1 MLDNNQTT
9 EIFSRTL
16 RVTEP
21 YLTVE
26 GPYKGHSDFSVL
38 LALIAVIGVVAV
50 IVWGWM

>member
-16 RVTEP
+16 KRTET

-26 GPYKGHSDFSVL
+26 GPYRGQSDLSVL
-38 LALIAVIGVVAV
+38 LALIAVIGMVAV

>member
-26 GPYKGHSDFSVL
+26 GPYKSHNDFSVL

>member
-16 RVTEP
+16 RTTEP

-26 GPYKGHSDFSVL
+26 GPYRGESDFSVL
-38 LALIAVIGVVAV
+38 LALIAVIGMVAV
-50 IVWGWM
+50 AIWRYL